1 MNENMAMT
9 TYDDT
14 MSGMISISEDLQSHP
29 NSYCSIRANSVEEKK
44 ALYNMMNSAD
54 ERIADC
60 INKVINVKDIYIESV
75 EVKNEEGISSIAP
88 RIILMDTE
96 GRTYASVSV
105 GIYNS
110 IRKLVQVFGE
120 PTWAD
125 GIPVKV
131 VQHTK
136 GNRKM
141 LSLVI
146 A

>member
-1 MNENMAMT
+1 MNDEMSMT
-9 TYDDT
+9 AYDG
-14 MSGMISISEDLQSHP
+14 GMISIQQDLQSHP
-29 NSYCSIRANSVEEKK
+29 NSYCSIKPITTEEKK
-44 ALYNMMNSAD
+44 ALYNMMNSSD
-54 ERIADC
+54 ERLADC
-60 INKVINVKDIYIESV
+60 INQVIKVKDLYIESV
-75 EVKNEEGISSIAP
+75 EVKNEEGITSIAP

-110 IRKLVQVFGE
+110 LRKLIQVFGE
-120 PTWAD
+120 PTWPE
-125 GIPVKV
+125 GIAVKV

-141 LSLVI
+141 LSLVM

>member
-1 MNENMAMT
+1 MNDEMSMT
-9 TYDDT
+9 AYDG
-14 MSGMISISEDLQSHP
+14 GMISIQQDLQSHP
-29 NSYCSIRANSVEEKK
+29 NSYCSIKPNTTEEKK
-44 ALYNMMNSAD
+44 ALYNMMNSSD
-54 ERIADC
+54 ERLADC
-60 INKVINVKDIYIESV
+60 INQVIKVKDLYIESV
-75 EVKNEEGISSIAP
+75 EVKNEEGIISIAP

-110 IRKLVQVFGE
+110 LRKLIQVFGE
-120 PTWAD
+120 PTWPE
-125 GIPVKV
+125 GIAVKV

-141 LSLVI
+141 LSLVM

>member
-1 MNENMAMT
+1 
-9 TYDDT
+9 
-14 MSGMISISEDLQSHP
+14 
-29 NSYCSIRANSVEEKK
+29 
-44 ALYNMMNSAD
+44 MMNSSD
-54 ERIADC
+54 ERLADC
-60 INKVINVKDIYIESV
+60 INQVIKVKDLYIESV
-75 EVKNEEGISSIAP
+75 EVKNEEGITSIAP

-110 IRKLVQVFGE
+110 LRKLIQVFGE
-120 PTWAD
+120 PTWPD
-125 GIPVKV
+125 GIAVKV

-141 LSLVI
+141 LSLVM

>member
-1 MNENMAMT
+1 MNDEMSMT
-9 TYDDT
+9 AYDG
-14 MSGMISISEDLQSHP
+14 GMISIQQDLQSHP
-29 NSYCSIRANSVEEKK
+29 NSYCSIKHTTTEEKK
-44 ALYNMMNSAD
+44 ALYNMMNSSD
-54 ERIADC
+54 ERLADC
-60 INKVINVKDIYIESV
+60 INQVIKVKDLYIESV
-75 EVKNEEGISSIAP
+75 EVKNEEGITSIAP

-110 IRKLVQVFGE
+110 LRKLIQVFGE
-120 PTWAD
+120 PTWPE
-125 GIPVKV
+125 GIAVKV

-141 LSLVI
+141 LSLVM

>member
-1 MNENMAMT
+1 MNDEMSMT
-9 TYDDT
+9 AYDG
-14 MSGMISISEDLQSHP
+14 GMITIQQDLQSHP
-29 NSYCSIRANSVEEKK
+29 NSYCSIKPTTTEEKK
-44 ALYNMMNSAD
+44 ALYNMMNSSD
-54 ERIADC
+54 ERLADC
-60 INKVINVKDIYIESV
+60 INQVIKVKDLYIESV
-75 EVKNEEGISSIAP
+75 EVKNEEGITSIAP

-110 IRKLVQVFGE
+110 LRKLIQVFGE
-120 PTWAD
+120 PTWPD
-125 GIPVKV
+125 GIAVKV

-141 LSLVI
+141 LSLVM

>member
-1 MNENMAMT
+1 MNDEMSMT
-9 TYDDT
+9 AYD
-14 MSGMISISEDLQSHP
+14 GCMISIQHDLQAHQ
-29 NSYCSIRANSVEEKK
+29 NSYCSIKPTTTEEKK
-44 ALYNMMNSAD
+44 ALYNMMNSSD
-54 ERIADC
+54 ERLADC
-60 INKVINVKDIYIESV
+60 INQVIKVKDLYIESV
-75 EVKNEEGISSIAP
+75 EVKNEEGITSIAP

-110 IRKLVQVFGE
+110 LRKLIQVFGE
-120 PTWAD
+120 PTWPE
-125 GIPVKV
+125 GIAVKV

-141 LSLVI
+141 LSLVM

>member
-1 MNENMAMT
+1 MT
-9 TYDDT
+9 GVQTCALP
-14 MSGMISISEDLQSHP
+14 I
-29 NSYCSIRANSVEEKK
+29 CSIKPTTTEEKK
-44 ALYNMMNSAD
+44 ALYNMMNSSD
-54 ERIADC
+54 ERLADC
-60 INKVINVKDIYIESV
+60 INQVIKVKDLYIESV
-75 EVKNEEGISSIAP
+75 EVKNEEGITSIAP

-110 IRKLVQVFGE
+110 LRKLIQVFGE
-120 PTWAD
+120 PTWPE
-125 GIPVKV
+125 GIAVKV

-141 LSLVI
+141 LSLVM